1 MIRCYILDDEQPA
14 IDVIKKYISKIPE
27 LLLVG
32 TNTNPLNAIE
42 FISKNNIELVF
53 LDIQMDEMN
62 GLEVIK
68 TLGNKYKYVLCT
80 AYSEFA
86 INGYD
91 LDAVDYLLKPIIFE
105 RFERA
110 LIRVDKRINS
120 TNKFN
125 QSSIDDYIYIK
136 TESKGKML
144 KIDLSDILYIEA
156 KSNYVAFHL
165 ENKKILSHISLKDL
179 EEKLSHL
186 DFLRVHKSFIIP
198 LKRITTVQNC
208 EILLKHVA
216 TPIPLSAFYKES
228 FFKKVSNK
236 FLG

>member
-14 IDVIKKYISKIPE
+14 IDILHKYISDIPE

-32 TNTNPLNAIE
+32 TNTNPLDAID
-42 FISKNNIELVF
+42 FIKKNNIGLIF

-86 INGYD
+86 VNGYD
-91 LDAVDYLLKPIIFE
+91 LDAVDYLLKPITFE

-110 LIRVDKRINS
+110 LFRVDKSIHLTSNPNKNS
-120 TNKFN
+120 
-125 QSSIDDYIYIK
+125 SDDYIFVK
-136 TESKGKML
+136 TESKGKRL
-144 KIDLSDILYIEA
+144 KIDLSDILFIEA
-156 KSNYVAFHL
+156 KSNYVAFQL
-165 ENKKILSHISLKDL
+165 EQKKILSHISLKEL

-198 LKRITTVQNC
+198 LQRITAVQNS
-208 EILLKHVA
+208 EIHLKNVS
-216 TPIPLSAFYKES
+216 TPIPLSASY
-228 FFKKVSNK
+228 KVSFMQKVSSN
-236 FLG
+236 FIG

>member
-14 IDVIKKYISKIPE
+14 IDIIKKYISKIPE

-42 FISKNNIELVF
+42 FISKNNIELIF

-68 TLGNKYKYVLCT
+68 KLGNSYKYVLCT

-86 INGYD
+86 VNGYD
-91 LDAVDYLLKPIIFE
+91 LDAVDYLLKPITFV

-110 LIRVDKRINS
+110 LIRVDKQIKL
-120 TNKFN
+120 TNNIFRT
-125 QSSIDDYIYIK
+125 SIDDYIYIK

-144 KIDLSDILYIEA
+144 KIDLSDILFIEA

-165 ENKKILSHISLKDL
+165 ETKKILSHITLKDL
-179 EEKLSHL
+179 EERLSNL
-186 DFLRVHKSFIIP
+186 EFLRVHKSFMIP
-198 LKRITTVQNC
+198 LKRITAVQNC
-208 EILLKHVA
+208 QILLKNVT
-216 TPIPLSAFYKES
+216 TPIPLSAFYKDS
-228 FFKKVSNK
+228 FLKNVSSK

>member
-53 LDIQMDEMN
+53 VDIQMDEMN

-68 TLGNKYKYVLCT
+68 TLGDKYKYVLCT

-86 INGYD
+86 INGYE
-91 LDAVDYLLKPIIFE
+91 LDAVDYLLKPITFE
-105 RFERA
+105 MFERA

-120 TNKFN
+120 ISKYSQT
-125 QSSIDDYIYIK
+125 SIDEYIYVK

-165 ENKKILSHISLKDL
+165 EHKKILSHISLKNL

-208 EILLKHVA
+208 EIQLKLVA

-228 FFKKVSNK
+228 FFKKVSNN

>member
-14 IDVIKKYISKIPE
+14 IDIIKKYISKIPE

-32 TNTNPLNAIE
+32 TNTNPLSAIE

-68 TLGNKYKYVLCT
+68 TLGDKYKYVLCT

-86 INGYD
+86 VNGYD
-91 LDAVDYLLKPIIFE
+91 LDAVDYLLKPITFQ

-120 TNKFN
+120 TNMFHEAI
-125 QSSIDDYIYIK
+125 IDDYIYVK

-165 ENKKILSHISLKDL
+165 EHKKILSHITLKEL
-179 EEKLSHL
+179 EERLSHL
-186 DFLRVHKSFIIP
+186 YFLRVHKSFIIP
-198 LKRITTVQNC
+198 LRRIISVQNC
-208 EILLKHVA
+208 EIHLKNVPI
-216 TPIPLSAFYKES
+216 PIPLSSLYKDS
-228 FFKKVSNK
+228 FFNKVSSK

>member
-14 IDVIKKYISKIPE
+14 IDVIKKYVKKIPE
-27 LLLVG
+27 LLLIG
-32 TNTNPLNAIE
+32 TNTNPINAIE
-42 FISKNNIELVF
+42 FIKKNNIELIF

-62 GLEVIK
+62 GLDVIK
-68 TLGNKYKYVLCT
+68 TLGNTYKYVLCT

-86 INGYD
+86 VNGYD
-91 LDAVDYLLKPIIFE
+91 LDAVDYLLKPITFE
-105 RFERA
+105 RFDRA
-110 LIRVDKRINS
+110 LIRVDNRINS
-120 TNKFN
+120 TNSYN
-125 QSSIDDYIYIK
+125 QTLIDDYIYVK

-144 KIDLSDILYIEA
+144 KIDLAEILYIEA

-165 ENKKILSHISLKDL
+165 ENKKILSHISLKEL
-179 EEKLSHL
+179 EEKFSYL

-208 EILLKHVA
+208 EILLKNVA

-228 FFKKVSNK
+228 FYKKVSNK